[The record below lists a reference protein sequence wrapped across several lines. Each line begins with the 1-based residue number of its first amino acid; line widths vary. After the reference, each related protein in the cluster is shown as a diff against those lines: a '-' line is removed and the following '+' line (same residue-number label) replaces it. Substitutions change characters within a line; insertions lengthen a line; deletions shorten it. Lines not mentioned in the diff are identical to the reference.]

1 MAYIYKITNIQNGK
15 IYIGKTLGTVEE
27 RFKEHCRDS
36 KKERCEKR
44 PLYSAMRKYGI
55 DAFKVET
62 IEECSADTSS
72 EREIYWIEHYNSF
85 HNGYN
90 ATMGGDGKHYVD
102 YDEIYSLWK
111 QGKIIKEISQITGR
125 DENTIRTALNNNGV
139 TKEERLHRAAVR
151 QGKPVCQLDKN
162 TNQIL
167 GIFENSNDAARQ
179 VFKDKECG
187 KHILEVCQ
195 GKRKTA
201 YGYKWVYAENLGIK
215 VLEKT

>member
-151 QGKPVCQLDKN
+151 QGETRLS
-162 TNQIL
+162 I
-167 GIFENSNDAARQ
+167 R
-179 VFKDKECG
+179 
-187 KHILEVCQ
+187 
-195 GKRKTA
+195 
-201 YGYKWVYAENLGIK
+201 
-215 VLEKT
+215 